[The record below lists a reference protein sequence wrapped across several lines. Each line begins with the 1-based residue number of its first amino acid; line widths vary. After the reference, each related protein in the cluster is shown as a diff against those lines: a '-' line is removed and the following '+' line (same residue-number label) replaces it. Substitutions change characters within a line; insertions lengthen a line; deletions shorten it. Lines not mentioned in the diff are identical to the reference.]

1 MLACPVPFAS
11 PCANILTPSDLTPK
25 DLTPS
30 DDIGSVS
37 PTSPS
42 SSHSVPTNALS
53 PDALDNMK
61 KTIERMSKIHQV
73 KILNILAK
81 HACKLNENKS
91 GVYVNMSFLPKEVL
105 DEINDYIGYVAEQE
119 ESFNTA
125 EYQKEEFKNSFFV
138 EKEDKDNPTVLYS
151 SINVAKQ

>member
-1 MLACPVPFAS
+1 MSACALS
-11 PCANILTPSDLTPK
+11 PCANILSTTEEV
-25 DLTPS
+25 
-30 DDIGSVS
+30 G
-37 PTSPS
+37 PTTLGPTTLGPTTLG
-42 SSHSVPTNALS
+42 PTNALA

-61 KTIERMSKIHQV
+61 KIIERMSKIHQV
-73 KILNILAK
+73 KILNILSK

-91 GVYVNMSFLPKEVL
+91 GVYVNMSFLPKDVL

-125 EYQKEEFKNSFFV
+125 EYQKEEFKNSYFV

-151 SINVAKQ
+151 SINAK